1 MHRACD
7 SPATEFSVDNTRQAP
22 VGGASFKCCFND
34 VARLNYFFTNYWLC
48 LVHCVRYQKNL
59 CKSSGWITVNRS
71 YLAAPLLPTSI

>member
-34 VARLNYFFTNYWLC
+34 LAGLNYFFTNYCCAWYI
-48 LVHCVRYQKNL
+48 V
-59 CKSSGWITVNRS
+59 
-71 YLAAPLLPTSI
+71 